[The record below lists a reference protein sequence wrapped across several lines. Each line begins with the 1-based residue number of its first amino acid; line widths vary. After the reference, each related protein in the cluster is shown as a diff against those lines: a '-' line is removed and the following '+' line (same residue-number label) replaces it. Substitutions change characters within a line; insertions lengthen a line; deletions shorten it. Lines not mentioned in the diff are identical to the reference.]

1 VVEAGSDDV
10 TYCQAGKAKDGQPV
24 IFYLE
29 GGASFVKDTS
39 GSDEDKI
46 QDLIQKFNVYAIPNR
61 GTKEVI
67 FSYDNKFRMDIG
79 IPSSIVIVIARADNL
94 NLLYAE
100 VLYSASQ
107 RTNIPDHV
115 VRRALGWSLDHHQK
129 VRVPVGYE
137 KARRSDGNDI
147 PPCSSGLKLRSLMPF
162 YLASIVFS
170 TLARQDRQLR
180 RLASCWLSC
189 FCCMLN

>member
-1 VVEAGSDDV
+1 
-10 TYCQAGKAKDGQPV
+10 V

-29 GGASFVKDTS
+29 GDASFVKDTS

-61 GTKEVI
+61 GTKKAI
-67 FSYDNKFRMDIG
+67 WSYDNKFRMDIG

-129 VRVPVGYE
+129 VRVRVDYE
-137 KARRSDGNDI
+137 RTRRSDGNDI
-147 PPCSSGLKLRSLMPF
+147 PTCSSGLKLRSLMPF
-162 YLASIVFS
+162 YLASIV
-170 TLARQDRQLR
+170 LAVIFL
-180 RLASCWLSC
+180 LYA
-189 FCCMLN
+189 

>member
-1 VVEAGSDDV
+1 MSVKQTFLVEAGSDDV

-29 GGASFVKDTS
+29 GGASFVGDTS

-61 GTKEVI
+61 GTKKVT

-129 VRVPVGYE
+129 VRVRVGNE
-137 KARRSDGNDI
+137 RARRSDGNDI

-162 YLASIVFS
+162 YLASIV
-170 TLARQDRQLR
+170 LAVIFL
-180 RLASCWLSC
+180 LYA
-189 FCCMLN
+189 